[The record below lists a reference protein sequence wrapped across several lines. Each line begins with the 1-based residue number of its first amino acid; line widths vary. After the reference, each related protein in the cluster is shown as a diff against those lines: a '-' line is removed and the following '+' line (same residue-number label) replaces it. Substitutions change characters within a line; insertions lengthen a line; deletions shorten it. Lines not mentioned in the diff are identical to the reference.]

1 MYRALV
7 SFSGVISMALNDE
20 REITDK
26 NIVKDLL
33 KAGYIEEVKNTS
45 SKELKKEN
53 EGLKAEV
60 DTLKAE
66 LENAKATIEELNK
79 VAPSDDEVS
88 EGNSDGEE
96 HDGSS
101 SDDEVQE

>member
-7 SFSGVISMALNDE
+7 SFSGVISMSLNEE

-26 NIVKDLL
+26 SLIKDLL

-53 EGLKAEV
+53 DALKDEV
-60 DTLKAE
+60 ETLKAE
-66 LENAKATIEELNK
+66 LETLRRENETPDDET
-79 VAPSDDEVS
+79 PDDEVK
-88 EGNSDGEE
+88 
-96 HDGSS
+96 
-101 SDDEVQE
+101 